1 MARYTPKSKI
11 SVLQTNGNEFLV
23 ESTKAPFQGTYME
36 FSNGTFF
43 AGSDPQRKGQRL
55 IRIEVLKDNFESG
68 FNNMKYNNLK
78 PNIYKNLS
86 KIDSI
91 PPSKPEPTVEDY
103 KRGYFIR
110 YFCKRANEQINYF
123 EIDKSTY
130 NALLNKNNKFD
141 FNLYIVGS
149 IKWNII
155 RTNSTLVQEVNKGI
169 LNLKSQDFPFIETL
183 FTNLNEYEPPYTEGN
198 ELFIRTGKKEVSYVG
213 YYHFHPNRGFA
224 MEGPF
229 HIPEKHRRLFEK
241 EERIDRGAIQ
251 TISRSISQT
260 PRVTTP
266 TRVAPTPVTPTSTPS
281 VAPSRPSSGGGGG
294 Y

>member
-11 SVLQTNGNEFLV
+11 SVSQTNGNEFLV

-110 YFCKRANEQINYF
+110 YFCK
-123 EIDKSTY
+123 
-130 NALLNKNNKFD
+130 
-141 FNLYIVGS
+141 
-149 IKWNII
+149 
-155 RTNSTLVQEVNKGI
+155 I
-169 LNLKSQDFPFIETL
+169 LNIFSLLTSGL
-183 FTNLNEYEPPYTEGN
+183 
-198 ELFIRTGKKEVSYVG
+198 S
-213 YYHFHPNRGFA
+213 
-224 MEGPF
+224 
-229 HIPEKHRRLFEK
+229 
-241 EERIDRGAIQ
+241 
-251 TISRSISQT
+251 SISKLLMISET
-260 PRVTTP
+260 ILFL
-266 TRVAPTPVTPTSTPS
+266 S
-281 VAPSRPSSGGGGG
+281 VILSFNFFNS
-294 Y
+294 